1 MLQTCWWHD
10 DHLWTSCQELRYH
23 WRKVPGKNQGGKAQL
38 CPWPAH
44 ILWSSGL
51 LHWCCRWYLQASLCY
66 HQCWWVCA
74 EIYGGAQISVPR
86 YVHFKTTTVTSQRN
100 SMWMLLQL
108 YCSLYQIDP
117 YTRTLYLVVYPLL
130 LDNLFWVLIFS
141 STVIISN
148 PMYHCDFRGHH
159 SDTPGSSGPSE
170 SSERNDQR
178 WTHES

>member
-1 MLQTCWWHD
+1 MMTIYEPPVRN
-10 DHLWTSCQELRYH
+10 S
-23 WRKVPGKNQGGKAQL
+23 GIIGGKFLERTRVAKPSSAPDQPTFYGPQDFYIGAVVDIFKHRFVIISADEYVLKYMEEHKSQFPGMLTSKLQQL
-38 CPWPAH
+38 PA
-44 ILWSSGL
+44 
-51 LHWCCRWYLQASLCY
+51 
-66 HQCWWVCA
+66 
-74 EIYGGAQISVPR
+74 SVI
-86 YVHFKTTTVTSQRN
+86 
-100 SMWMLLQL
+100 LLQL

-117 YTRTLYLVVYPLL
+117 YTRTLYLVVYPSL
-130 LDNLFWVLIFS
+130 LDNLFLVLIFS